1 MPSAPL
7 LGPIAPHAGIIIPT
21 YFSNKPSDDTVR
33 ELIWLTVLDCPHYV
47 SPDNTWLVVDGD
59 DRTAALAAE
68 TNERF
73 RKRYGRPYRLL
84 VLSDNGGKLW
94 ALREGLARLLSQRED
109 LRYAIIRD
117 GDGDHLPAHIPALVA
132 AAEALERFYG
142 HTRLIVI
149 GSRGSRH
156 HPLGWVRGELETLL
170 DHVTLDAVIWALA
183 RQGHTPD
190 LQHCRGADP
199 PDLSSGYKLYGRAEA
214 ERIVTDEPVL
224 STLSAS
230 DYWHYGPETCTIVE
244 AFLRDTI
251 VAQVPR
257 LTWEQQPTT
266 AFGEFRHTELYGE
279 LLLWVYARLG
289 IPLEVAARMYDR
301 RTVALH
307 LRTTPEGRRAL
318 VRLRAHVLDRL
329 ASHLGKGSVD
339 PPGNDVLSFL

>member
-1 MPSAPL
+1 MSSAPSF
-7 LGPIAPHAGIIIPT
+7 GPIAPYAGIIIPT
-21 YFSNKPSDDTVR
+21 YFSSKPSNDTVR
-33 ELIWLTVLDCPHYV
+33 ELIWLTVRDCPHYV
-47 SPDNTWLVVDGD
+47 SPDATWLVVDGD
-59 DRTAALAAE
+59 DRTATLAAE

-73 RKRYGRPYRLL
+73 AESYGRPYRLL
-84 VLSDNGGKLW
+84 VLPENGGKLW
-94 ALREGLARLLSQRED
+94 ALREGLRRLLSQRD
-109 LRYAIIRD
+109 NLRYAIIRD

-132 AAEALERFYG
+132 AAESLERFYG

-156 HPLGWVRGELETLL
+156 HPMGWVRGELETLL
-170 DHVTLDAVIWALA
+170 DQVTLDAVIWTLA
-183 RQGHTPD
+183 RQGRTPD

-214 ERIVTDEPVL
+214 ERLATDDPIF
-224 STLSAS
+224 STLSES

-266 AFGEFRHTELYGE
+266 AFGEFHHTELYGE
-279 LLLWVYARLG
+279 LLLWVYTRLE
-289 IPLEVAARMYDR
+289 IPVGVAARMYDH
-301 RTVALH
+301 RTSPLH
-307 LRTTPEGRRAL
+307 LRTTPEGRKAL
-318 VRLRAHVLDRL
+318 DGLRVRVMERL
-329 ASHLGKGSVD
+329 ASHLGHGHVA